1 MEIRITARHFTLKQ
15 SEKNAVEQR
24 VRRLQQYFDGITNV
38 NVILDKADGSTEAKA
53 AELTVSVFRQTLVS
67 NAENETV
74 ETAVDAAAEK
84 MRRQLMRYKAK
95 LKSKDKDVIR

>member
-15 SEKNAVEQR
+15 SEKNDVEQK
-24 VRRLQQYFDGITNV
+24 VMRLEQYFAGITNV
-38 NVILDKADGSTEAKA
+38 NVVLDKADGSPDSRA
-53 AELTVSVFRQTLVS
+53 AELTVLVFRQTLVAH
-67 NAENETV
+67 AENETV